1 MAAEGQ
7 TRKVRVTLKRS
18 EICGTERQRQTVR
31 GLGLRRIGDSRVL
44 DQTGAILGMIRKVGH
59 LVEAEE
65 ANE

>member
-1 MAAEGQ
+1 MAAEEQ
-7 TRKVRVTLKRS
+7 TRKIRVTLKRS

-31 GLGLRRIGDSRVL
+31 GLGLRRIGDTRVL
-44 DQTGAILGMIRKVGH
+44 TGTKEVLGMIRKIGH

>member
-1 MAAEGQ
+1 MVAEEQ

-31 GLGLRRIGDSRVL
+31 GLGLRRIGDTRVL
-44 DQTGAILGMIRKVGH
+44 AKTDAILGMIRKVGH